1 MESQFSFLFLQ
12 LSTVTENKYLFK
24 MNIQSV
30 NQLETQYFHFI
41 RMKSVFQSLR
51 RVSSYY
57 EKADGLDLPE
67 SELSSQ

>member
-30 NQLETQYFHFI
+30 HQLETQYFHLF
-41 RMKSVFQSLR
+41 RMKSFFPVFEESFKLLR
-51 RVSSYY
+51 KGRWLGVTRV
-57 EKADGLDLPE
+57 
-67 SELSSQ
+67 